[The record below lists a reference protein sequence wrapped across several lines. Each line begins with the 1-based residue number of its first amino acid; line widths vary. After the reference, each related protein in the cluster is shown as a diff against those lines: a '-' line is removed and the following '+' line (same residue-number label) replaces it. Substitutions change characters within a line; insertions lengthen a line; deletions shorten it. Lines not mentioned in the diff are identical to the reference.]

1 MAGNYQLWMT
11 TDNGER
17 IAQLDYSLG
26 FSASITTNGIGRLT
40 LSLPVTFDTTLLAVD
55 RMIQV
60 WRQPTGGAL
69 SLWRPYFLRRWK
81 FLTQTNGGETL
92 TLYGADP
99 NELLTRRIVAAY
111 SGSAQA
117 SKTDYADDMMKV
129 IVTEAMSNAV
139 APIPAA
145 GTRTWGNLSVADDLS
160 QAPSIHD
167 SFAFEYLL
175 RNSGGGLL
183 ADISKA
189 AKIAGGEVFF
199 DVGVKAVTSNSI
211 SFEFATRMG
220 QPGADVSNRVIFDQ
234 VNDNLRNASLDF
246 DYSDEVTYV
255 YGGGQGEG
263 SARVI
268 QQAYDSTRY
277 GASIWNRREAMADA
291 RNQATAAG
299 VLSAARTVL
308 DAGKPQLRFAGTPVD
323 TQGTRFGIDWNY
335 GDRVT
340 ASYHGYTFTAIIRM
354 VNITVD
360 SDGEEVITARFD
372 SEGV

>member
-1 MAGNYQLWMT
+1 MAGYYELWMT
-11 TDNGER
+11 TDRGER

-40 LSLPVTFDTTLLAVD
+40 LSLPATFDTTLLAVD

-81 FLTQTNGGETL
+81 FATQTNGETL

-117 SKTDYADDMMKV
+117 SKTDYADDMMKA
-129 IVTEAMSNAV
+129 IVTESLSNAI
-139 APIPAA
+139 APIPTA
-145 GTRTWGNLSVADDLS
+145 GTRVWGNLSVADDWS

-167 SFAFEYLL
+167 AFAFEYLL

-199 DVGVKAVTSNSI
+199 DVGVKTATSNSI
-211 SFEFATRMG
+211 SFEFATKMG

-263 SARVI
+263 TARVI

-291 RNQATAAG
+291 RNQPTAAG

-308 DAGKPQLRFAGTPVD
+308 DAGKPQLRFGGMPID

-340 ASYHGYTFTAIIRM
+340 ASYRGYTFTAIIRM